1 MDTKVISNKYK
12 LLRIKMFIKEYKVIL
27 FLNLVF
33 IIIAI
38 LNKYYYCK
46 TINLLRTTLLWIFLY
61 TVSHDDE
68 VEEQN
73 TLLKILKI
81 SSLAIIV
88 LSGVV
93 SIYDIDYKFIPFNIT
108 LTIMNLSNL
117 IYILNKNSKVIK
129 TTVAIYTIVIIS
141 ILTLYFFIGIAP
153 VNKSII
159 FINICINIV
168 TLFIYRNKQIKYK
181 DMIKNLSCINFILNI
196 IVLAIVFINKNEI
209 KENLGYIV
217 MIILLNHTYYGYNYI
232 IKNIIKNP
240 YFELELKN
248 IKLNSSSQRLK
259 KLNTIISKDVTIQN
273 KIKEFI
279 IERQALLEQA
289 LDTVPSAWMI
299 TDYEFNIIYRN
310 NKCMEVF
317 DNNIDN
323 FKHIKCILEND
334 SIINGLNN
342 IDVNKNMLETV
353 LPVGNKQYLLNITNN
368 DTDFTYLISFIDVTS
383 ELHMEK
389 ELKDKREEY
398 ESIVESIPCP
408 IMIRNV
414 KENVKEANLQ
424 SINKAFEEFFGYNSR
439 DINGI
444 ELVKYYDMFDINIYD
459 NKNYKKVNLSH
470 EEQINFIHENS
481 NCSFIMNCTM
491 KDKQQKEHN
500 LEVHINNYN
509 EGSEELKLLTF
520 IDKSKE
526 INIYQQIN
534 KQNQLY
540 HKILNNIPDG
550 IIVEALGSGE
560 IIYANQKFKEIF
572 SIENDSDGIWVQKY
586 RDRLE
591 TKHLYNLQS
600 GNKNKTIYIVN
611 ENKDIKEVKFYSK
624 IWILDNLKHRL
635 RIVKDL
641 GEKRE
646 AERMKEIL
654 RKQREYD
661 KMKMEFYANIS
672 HELKTP
678 LNNIYSSTQ
687 LVETLY
693 NSNKIKDQ
701 NEEINSHVKIVKQ
714 NMFRLMRLID
724 NIINISQVKS
734 EIYKINKV
742 NFDII
747 YLIEEI
753 VLSINPYAKS
763 RGINLVFDTN
773 EECLLVGLD
782 PEAIERIVLNVLSN
796 AIKFTPSGGEI
807 FVSIYKL
814 EDKVQITIKDSGV
827 GIEEDK
833 LMDIFEKF
841 KQIENGNINNEFG
854 SGIGLYLSKS
864 LVEIQ
869 DGSIDLKS
877 KVNKGT
883 EIIVE
888 FPIKEVIEDDEDIIE
903 YGGNIEKFKIEF
915 FDIYK

>member
-1 MDTKVISNKYK
+1 METKVISQEDK
-12 LLRIKMFIKEYKVIL
+12 LLKIKMFIKEYKVIL

-46 TINLLRTTLLWIFLY
+46 AINLLRTTLLWIFLY
-61 TVSHDDE
+61 TVSYDE
-68 VEEQN
+68 EGVEQN

-88 LSGVV
+88 LSGVG

-117 IYILNKNSKVIK
+117 IYIINKNSKVIE
-129 TTVAIYTIVIIS
+129 TTVVIYASIIVFTL
-141 ILTLYFFIGIAP
+141 ILYSFIDMVY
-153 VNKSII
+153 VNKII
-159 FINICINIV
+159 VSINICINIL
-168 TLFIYRNKQIKYK
+168 TLFIYRSKQIKYK
-181 DMIKNLSCINFILNI
+181 DMIKNLSYINFILNI
-196 IVLAIVFINKNEI
+196 IVLIFIFINKIEI
-209 KENLGYIV
+209 KENLGYLV
-217 MIILLNHTYYGYNYI
+217 MIILFNHTYYGYNYI

-248 IKLNSSSQRLK
+248 KKLNASSERLK

-279 IERQALLEQA
+279 LERQALLEQA
-289 LDTVPSAWMI
+289 LDTIPSAWMI
-299 TDYEFNIIYRN
+299 TDYKFNIIYRN
-310 NKCMEVF
+310 NKCKRLFKNDV
-317 DNNIDN
+317 NNFLNIE
-323 FKHIKCILEND
+323 CILEND
-334 SIINGLNN
+334 SITKGLQN
-342 IDVNKNMLETV
+342 IEVNKNILETIV
-353 LPVGNKQYLLNITNN
+353 YVENKQYVLNITNN
-368 DTDFTYLISFIDVTS
+368 DIDFTYLISFIDITS
-383 ELHMEK
+383 ELDMEK
-389 ELKDKREEY
+389 ELRDKREEY
-398 ESIVESIPCP
+398 ESIVEGIPCP

-414 KENVKEANLQ
+414 KANVKEANLQ
-424 SINKAFEEFFGYNSR
+424 SINKAFEEFFGYNSS

-459 NKNYKKVNLSH
+459 NKNYRKVNLSH

-481 NCSFIMNCTM
+481 NSSFIMNCTM
-491 KDKQQKEHN
+491 KDKYQNEHN

-509 EGSEELKLLTF
+509 EGLEELKLLTF

-572 SIENDSDGIWVQKY
+572 GIENDSDGIWVQKY

-591 TKHLYNLQS
+591 TKHLYNLQA

-611 ENKDIKEVKFYSK
+611 ENKNIKEVKFYSK

-641 GEKRE
+641 DEKRE

-654 RKQREYD
+654 TKQREYD

-687 LVETLY
+687 LVETLH
-693 NSNKIKDQ
+693 SCNKIKDQ
-701 NEEINSHVKIVKQ
+701 KGEINSHVKIVKQ

-742 NFDII
+742 NFDIV

-753 VLSINPYAKS
+753 VLSINPYARS
-763 RGINLVFDTN
+763 RGINLIFDTN

-833 LMDIFEKF
+833 LIDIFEKF

-883 EIIVE
+883 KVTVE
-888 FPIKEVIEDDEDIIE
+888 FPIKEVIEDDEEIIE